1 MNPLERLNLI
11 DAVAGALLKG
21 GYSVSER
28 CDVRPMCFD
37 LIAKREGNRISRASA
52 LYSNQAERARS
63 GENVLVIKVLGNAD
77 ALDEDAAQKMI
88 RLAMSIK
95 GAPIVVAGRTST
107 DCLEDD
113 VVYLRHNVPVV
124 TFKTVLEYTIDDQY
138 PIAYAGPGG
147 LYAEVDSQR
156 LRAMRESR
164 NLSLSSLAGM
174 LGVSRR
180 TISMYE
186 SGMNMLVEVAA
197 QLEEWFGEEFVRPMR
212 VFETAFVEE
221 ALGGSA
227 ANPPGNEEYGA
238 LCNDAERYVIG
249 ELTEMGCDV
258 IHVKRAPFDAIV
270 QNEEASLALLA
281 GIGCNKEGARKARIL
296 KSISDVTGVRPVVFA
311 EDARVRSIAGSPLIS
326 FEELGRMRS
335 PEEILEL
342 ILERS

>member
-1 MNPLERLNLI
+1 MNQLERLNII
-11 DAVAGALLKG
+11 DAVVGAMLEG

-37 LIAKREGNRISRASA
+37 LIAKREGNCISRASA
-52 LYSNQAERARS
+52 LYSGQVERARRDD
-63 GENVLVIKVLGNAD
+63 NMLIIKVLGNAD

-88 RLAMSIK
+88 RIAVSIK

-107 DCLEDD
+107 ERLEDD
-113 VVYLRHNVPVV
+113 AVYLRHNVPVV
-124 TFKTVLEYTIDDQY
+124 TFKTFRDYAIDDQC

-212 VFETAFVEE
+212 VFEANFMVE
-221 ALGGSA
+221 ALGESA
-227 ANPPGNEEYGA
+227 ARPPGNEEYA
-238 LCNDAERYVIG
+238 IPCTDAERYVIG

-270 QNEEASLALLA
+270 QNEDADLNVLA
-281 GIGCNKEGARKARIL
+281 GIGCAGESARKARIL
-296 KSISDVTGVRPVVFA
+296 KSVSDVTGVRPVVFA
-311 EDARVRSIAGSPLIS
+311 QEAPAKNISGSPLIS
-326 FEELGRMRS
+326 FEELARIQT
-335 PEEILEL
+335 PEEMLEL
-342 ILERS
+342 IIERS